1 MDFQTL
7 DKLESAYR
15 EGEVNFAV
23 YYALGKT
30 RVNPEDIDKYDTQS
44 LRELRF
50 LPSDSTEYKGV
61 CFR

>member
-15 EGEVNFAV
+15 EDEINFEV

>member
-15 EGEVNFAV
+15 AGEVNFEI
-23 YYALGKT
+23 YYTLGKT

-44 LRELRF
+44 LQELRF
-50 LPSDSTEYKGV
+50 LPSDSTEYKSV